1 MKLNDFENRRKKS
14 KHNFPTTL
22 SSPCLYL
29 LMGFNIY
36 LGRLVK
42 MEDATSISTISL
54 VDVEVRSF
62 SPYIY
67 VPTPRQSTPKT
78 II

>member
-1 MKLNDFENRRKKS
+1 MISKIEEKES

-36 LGRLVK
+36 LGLLVK
-42 MEDATSISTISL
+42 MGDATSISTIL
-54 VDVEVRSF
+54 LFEVDVESF
-62 SPYIY
+62 SSYIHTNLLGRHHHEL
-67 VPTPRQSTPKT
+67 P
-78 II
+78 